1 MAEFALVLTPLMA
14 VLLGIL
20 QMGLVLNAYVTL
32 TNASREGARAATIYV
47 YDRTAATPTKATN
60 DANREQAARNAVM
73 SSMGMLSTSPPQ
85 FSTSDIVVTYSLP
98 AGVTETDTRAGQY
111 VTVALTYHLDLF
123 IPLIGDLLPKD
134 AGGRMP
140 LGARV
145 TMVIN

>member
-32 TNASREGARAATIYV
+32 TNASREGARTATIYV
-47 YDRTAATPTKATN
+47 YDRSQTKAAN
-60 DANREQAARNAVM
+60 DGNREQAARNAVM
-73 SSMGMLSTSPPQ
+73 SSMGMLSTSAPQ
-85 FSTSDIVVTYSLP
+85 FSTSDIAITYSLP
-98 AGVTETDTRAGQY
+98 AGVTETDTRVGQY